1 MGEVCAEAPELNMAF
16 SSKQANDNELLK
28 EPKFELR
35 RTFVPHA

>member
-16 SSKQANDNELLK
+16 SSKQANDNELLRNQNL
-28 EPKFELR
+28 ELR